1 MANHELEKIN
11 DFYMGTTKKID
22 EMDPNLE
29 KRKDQFEELM
39 DFIDNKISLVN
50 ETAKRIQG
58 ELLKIF

>member
-1 MANHELEKIN
+1 MAKHELEKIN

-39 DFIDNKISLVN
+39 DFIDNKINLVN